1 MEQFDAIVVGG
12 GLAGAAAAYRMA
24 KAGVKVL
31 LVERGSYGGAKN
43 MTGGRIYTHSLEEL
57 IPDFRKTAPLERKV
71 TKERIS
77 ILEGGK
83 ATTVEYEAEPAQ
95 PKDESYVVLRGVFDK
110 WLVDQAEKAGA
121 VVVNRIQ
128 VSDLIKENGK
138 VVGIR
143 CGNDTL
149 RADVVV
155 LADGVNSLL
164 AERAGL
170 RAPITAAEVA
180 VGAKE
185 VYSFNKGVLEERLG
199 LDGNDG
205 LSWLFMGDITHGLM
219 GGGFIYTNKNSL
231 SIGVVVGLEHIGESD
246 ATIEDM
252 MNEFMAYPTV
262 ARLLKG
268 GKLLERSGHM
278 VPEAGYK
285 MVTTLRGDGFIIVGD
300 AAGFCINMGYTVRGM
315 DFAIASGMYA
325 ADAIIKAKRLGDY
338 SAGALRYYDIMIEDS
353 FVGKDL
359 KTYRHFPDFLN
370 NPRIFQKYPGMVNG
384 IMSDVFTVNGD
395 GAKPLVPKLLKRA
408 TGVGLVNLAIDALKG
423 GRAL

>member
-77 ILEGGK
+77 ILKGGK

-95 PKDESYVVLRGVFDK
+95 PKDESYVVLHGVFDK

-285 MVTTLRGDGFIIVGD
+285 MVTTLSGDGFIIVGD

>member
-1 MEQFDAIVVGG
+1 MERFEAIVVGG
-12 GLAGAAAAYRMA
+12 GMAGAAAAYRMA

-31 LVERGSYGGAKN
+31 LIERGSYGGAKN

-57 IPDFRKTAPLERKV
+57 MPDFRTKAPLERFV

-83 ATTVEYEAEPAQ
+83 ATTVEYEAKPSE
-95 PKDESYVVLRGVFDK
+95 PKDESYVVLRSKFDK
-110 WLVDQAEKAGA
+110 WLVDEAAKAGA

-128 VSDLIKENGK
+128 VTDLLMSGGK
-138 VVGIR
+138 VTGVR
-143 CGNDTL
+143 CGKDTME
-149 RADVVV
+149 ADVVI

-170 RAPITAAEVA
+170 RKPITVHDVA
-180 VGAKE
+180 VSAKE
-185 VYSFNKGVLEERLG
+185 VYTFNKGVLEDRLG
-199 LDGNDG
+199 LTGNEG

-219 GGGFIYTNKNSL
+219 GGGFLYTNKDSL
-231 SIGVVVGLEHIGESD
+231 SLGIVVGLEHIGESD

-268 GKLLERSGHM
+268 GKLVERSGHM
-278 VPEAGYK
+278 VPESGYK
-285 MVTTLRGDGFIIVGD
+285 SVTTLSGDGFAIVGD

-325 ADAIIKAKRLGDY
+325 ADAVIKAKQLKDF
-338 SAGALRYYDIMIEDS
+338 SAGAMRYYDILINNS
-353 FVGKDL
+353 FVGKDM
-359 KTYRHFPDFLN
+359 KHYRYFPEFLN
-370 NPRIFQKYPGMVNG
+370 NPRIFNKYPGMVNG
-384 IMSDVFTVNGD
+384 IMHDVFTVNGE
-395 GAKPLVPKLLKRA
+395 GAKSLVPKLIKRVN
-408 TGVGLVNLAIDALKG
+408 GVGLINLAVDMLKG

>member
-1 MEQFDAIVVGG
+1 MERFEAIVVGG

-43 MTGGRIYTHSLEEL
+43 MTGGRIYTHSLEAL
-57 IPDFRKTAPLERKV
+57 IPNFRETAPLERKV

-83 ATTVEYEAEPAQ
+83 ATTVEYEATPAK
-95 PKDESYVVLRGVFDK
+95 PEDESYVVLRSVFDK
-110 WLVDQAEKAGA
+110 WLVDQAAAAGA

-128 VSDLIKENGK
+128 VDELLKEGDT

-143 CGNDTL
+143 CGKDTML
-149 RADVVV
+149 ADVVV

-170 RAPITAAEVA
+170 RAPVTAAEVA

-185 VYSFNKGVLEERLG
+185 VYTFNKGVLEERLG

-205 LSWLFMGDITHGLM
+205 LAWLCMGDITHGLM
-219 GGGFIYTNKNSL
+219 GGGFLYTNKNSL
-231 SIGVVVGLEHIGESD
+231 SLGVVVGLEHIGEAD

-252 MNEFMAYPTV
+252 MNEFMSYGPI

-268 GKLLERSGHM
+268 GKLVERSGHM

-285 MVTTLRGDGFIIVGD
+285 AVTTLSGNGFIIVGD

-325 ADAIIKAKRLGDY
+325 GDAIIKAKKLQDF
-338 SAGALRYYDIMIEDS
+338 SAGALRYYDILIEDS
-353 FVGKDL
+353 FIGKDL
-359 KTYRHFPDFLN
+359 KTYRHFPEFLN
-370 NPRIFQKYPGMVNG
+370 NPRIFQKYPSMVNG
-384 IMSDVFTVNGD
+384 IMEDVFTVNGN

-408 TGVGLVNLAIDALKG
+408 TGVGLVNLAMDALKG

>member
-1 MEQFDAIVVGG
+1 
-12 GLAGAAAAYRMA
+12 
-24 KAGVKVL
+24 
-31 LVERGSYGGAKN
+31 
-43 MTGGRIYTHSLEEL
+43 
-57 IPDFRKTAPLERKV
+57 
-71 TKERIS
+71 
-77 ILEGGK
+77 
-83 ATTVEYEAEPAQ
+83 
-95 PKDESYVVLRGVFDK
+95 
-110 WLVDQAEKAGA
+110 
-121 VVVNRIQ
+121 
-128 VSDLIKENGK
+128 
-138 VVGIR
+138 
-143 CGNDTL
+143 
-149 RADVVV
+149 
-155 LADGVNSLL
+155 
-164 AERAGL
+164 
-170 RAPITAAEVA
+170 
-180 VGAKE
+180 
-185 VYSFNKGVLEERLG
+185 
-199 LDGNDG
+199 
-205 LSWLFMGDITHGLM
+205 M

-285 MVTTLRGDGFIIVGD
+285 MVTTLSGDGFIIVGD

-359 KTYRHFPDFLN
+359 KTYRHFPELLN

-408 TGVGLVNLAIDALKG
+408 TGVGLVNLAMDALKG

>member
-1 MEQFDAIVVGG
+1 M
-12 GLAGAAAAYRMA
+12 
-24 KAGVKVL
+24 
-31 LVERGSYGGAKN
+31 
-43 MTGGRIYTHSLEEL
+43 
-57 IPDFRKTAPLERKV
+57 
-71 TKERIS
+71 
-77 ILEGGK
+77 
-83 ATTVEYEAEPAQ
+83 
-95 PKDESYVVLRGVFDK
+95 
-110 WLVDQAEKAGA
+110 
-121 VVVNRIQ
+121 
-128 VSDLIKENGK
+128 
-138 VVGIR
+138 
-143 CGNDTL
+143 
-149 RADVVV
+149 V

-285 MVTTLRGDGFIIVGD
+285 MVTTLSGDGFIIVGD

-359 KTYRHFPDFLN
+359 KTYRHFPEFLN

-408 TGVGLVNLAIDALKG
+408 TGVGLVNLAMDALKG